1 MDFFLFLRAKK
12 GKNICLPVYQSTDML
27 LKFTSAGTQLFK
39 ETDPL
44 NAFDRFLEGPGIPQ
58 NR

>member
-1 MDFFLFLRAKK
+1 
-12 GKNICLPVYQSTDML
+12 ML
-27 LKFTSAGTQLFK
+27 LKFTSAGKQLFK

>member
-1 MDFFLFLRAKK
+1 
-12 GKNICLPVYQSTDML
+12 ML
-27 LKFTSAGTQLFK
+27 LKFTSAGKQLFK

-44 NAFDRFLEGPGIPQ
+44 NAGDQFLEGPGIPH